1 MDQIEQRGKHMSIL
15 NVANIYK
22 RFGQTQAVENLSFE
36 VKPGEIFG
44 LLGPNGAGKTTSIRM
59 ILDIFEPD
67 SGEIS
72 VLGGPMQEEKK
83 NHIGYLPEE
92 RGLYQDIP
100 LERCLTFL
108 ATLKGM
114 EEKQAK
120 STLQDY
126 LKQFD
131 LLDHREK
138 KVKELSK
145 GMQQK
150 AQLITTLVH
159 DPELVIIDEPFTSLD
174 PVNTEMVKDMLEM
187 KRDEGKAIIMST
199 HQMNQVEELC
209 DRILLIDHGQRVLY
223 GPLAEIRRQF
233 ARNAVEVDVRG
244 DLEEVEGVERI
255 VAHNGRYRLLLQEGV
270 RPENLLK
277 TLVGRSDLTVEG
289 FQRVETPLDEIFVDV
304 VGRELEPEEMP
315 GQWSS
320 EEAPA

>member
-1 MDQIEQRGKHMSIL
+1 MSIVNL
-15 NVANIYK
+15 SNINK
-22 RFGQTQAVENLSFE
+22 RFGQTQAVDNLSFE
-36 VKPGEIFG
+36 VRPGEIFG

-67 SGEIS
+67 SGEIE
-72 VLGGPMQEEKK
+72 VLGGPMEEEKK
-83 NHIGYLPEE
+83 NRIGYLPEE

-100 LERCLTFL
+100 LERCLIFL

-126 LKQFD
+126 LKKFD
-131 LLDHREK
+131 LYEQRDK

-187 KRDEGKAIIMST
+187 KRDEGKGIIMST

-209 DRILLIDHGQRVLY
+209 DRILLIDHGRRVLY
-223 GPLAEIRRQF
+223 GTLREIQQQFTSQDILVTPLSDLPEKISGVSNIIKLNGRHQLI
-233 ARNAVEVDVRG
+233 
-244 DLEEVEGVERI
+244 LEEEAKPNQILKDLINQGVE
-255 VAHNGRYRLLLQEGV
+255 
-270 RPENLLK
+270 
-277 TLVGRSDLTVEG
+277 LTEFEIAVP
-289 FQRVETPLDEIFVDV
+289 PLNEIFIKV
-304 VGRELEPEEMP
+304 VQREE
-315 GQWSS
+315 G
-320 EEAPA
+320 ADDA

>member
-1 MDQIEQRGKHMSIL
+1 MSVV
-15 NVANIYK
+15 NCKNINK
-22 RFGQTQAVENLSFE
+22 RFGQTQAVDNLSFE

-72 VLGGPMQEEKK
+72 VLGGPMDEEKK
-83 NHIGYLPEE
+83 NRIGYLPEE

-114 EEKQAK
+114 GERTAK
-120 STLQDY
+120 STLEEY

-131 LLDHREK
+131 LYEHRDK

-187 KRDEGKAIIMST
+187 KRNEGKAIIMST
-199 HQMNQVEELC
+199 HLMNQVEELC
-209 DRILLIDHGQRVLY
+209 DRILLIDYGQRVLY
-223 GPLAEIRRQF
+223 GTLREIQNQFSSKDILVTPLSELPESIP
-233 ARNAVEVDVRG
+233 
-244 DLEEVEGVERI
+244 GVVNI
-255 VAHNGRYRLLLQEGV
+255 KKLNGRYKLMLEENTEPNRILRDLVNQGV
-270 RPENLLK
+270 ELMEFEIAVP
-277 TLVGRSDLTVEG
+277 
-289 FQRVETPLDEIFVDV
+289 PLNEIFIQV
-304 VGRELEPEEMP
+304 VHRQEDDH
-315 GQWSS
+315 
-320 EEAPA
+320 A

>member
-1 MDQIEQRGKHMSIL
+1 MLFSMQAKKGKLMSIISVS
-15 NVANIYK
+15 NVSK
-22 RFGQTQAVENLSFE
+22 RFGETKAVDDLSFE
-36 VKPGEIFG
+36 VESGEIFG

-72 VLGGPMQEEKK
+72 VLGGPMTEEKK

-100 LERCLTFL
+100 LHRCLTFL

-114 EEKQAK
+114 DEKHVG
-120 STLQDY
+120 SILDDY

-131 LLDHREK
+131 LYESRDK

-150 AQLITTLVH
+150 AQLISTLIH

-174 PVNTEMVKDMLEM
+174 PVNTEMVKKILEM

-209 DRILLIDHGQRVLY
+209 DRILLIDHGRRVLY
-223 GPLAEIRRQF
+223 GTLSEIQQDFSSRDILVTPLSPMPESIKGVLEIRK
-233 ARNAVEVDVRG
+233 
-244 DLEEVEGVERI
+244 L
-255 VAHNGRYRLLLQEGV
+255 NGRYRLVIDEHAQPNEILKNLINDGVELNEFEIAVPPLNQIFINVVKTQEGD
-270 RPENLLK
+270 
-277 TLVGRSDLTVEG
+277 SHD
-289 FQRVETPLDEIFVDV
+289 
-304 VGRELEPEEMP
+304 
-315 GQWSS
+315 
-320 EEAPA
+320 